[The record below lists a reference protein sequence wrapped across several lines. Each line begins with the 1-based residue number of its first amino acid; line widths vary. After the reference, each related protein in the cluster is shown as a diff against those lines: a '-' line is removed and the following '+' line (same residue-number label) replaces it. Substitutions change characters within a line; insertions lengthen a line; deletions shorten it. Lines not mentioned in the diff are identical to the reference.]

1 MINLASHIQRSL
13 QLLGIKTLDKQFL
26 FSFILIAVFAVA
38 SATMLVLSLG
48 SDATAINIAGKQR
61 MLSQRMAKEAMMVAA
76 KVEPRETIDATMAE
90 FEKAHSAL
98 LNGNDAMNIS
108 AAEDKQVR
116 DQLAIVESHWKK
128 YKTEV
133 DSYLN
138 ASSSAS
144 LNDLEKHSL
153 GVLKNMHKAVTMM
166 ADKATASS
174 TYAESLAPAINLAG
188 KQRMLS
194 QRIAKEAI
202 MVANDVTS
210 ESSLNASMAEFESA
224 HQALVEG
231 SSELNI
237 NAIEDAASK
246 ELLATV
252 DAQWQNYQRTIS
264 SYVKFGNSSDLQSL
278 EEQSTAL
285 LRNMHQVVTLQVE
298 NATDASAVGK
308 RLANTINIAGK
319 QRMLSQRMAKEAM
332 MVAYK
337 IVPKDTLL
345 ATEAEFDKAHKALLN
360 GNESMGVEKITDPAI
375 REQLAVVGKL
385 WQEYKQGMGS
395 YISASSA
402 ASLSDIQ
409 NDSLTVLKNMHAAVN
424 MMSTN
429 AAANTAFGQKLA
441 LVSIIGMLL
450 IVILGRVYGK
460 HLLMRSIDQLKTNLH
475 HVAEG
480 DFSHTTVIERSNKQ
494 NEIGDIMRAYNTML
508 SNIGSLVKTIN
519 SSVANVKE
527 NAHTVA
533 DSSSHT
539 SQSVMQQTSDIE
551 QVATAMNE
559 MVASAA
565 EVARN
570 ATSAAEAAAEADTEA
585 ENGQR
590 IVTTTRNH
598 ILEMAD
604 QVKQAGEV
612 MVQLQSDSQQVGGVL
627 EVIRNI
633 AEQTNLLALNAA
645 IEAARAGEQ
654 GRGFAVVADEV
665 RTLAQR
671 TQSST
676 EEIRAIIE
684 RLQNQSQR
692 SVEVIQRGQE
702 VANSSVETT
711 EEAGKALQQI
721 VNAVATINDMNSQI
735 ANASD
740 QQTTVAGEIDQRIV
754 SISDAAKSTSKE
766 AESTVNEIRDI
777 AEEMRG
783 LNDQVSKL
791 RA

>member
-38 SATMLVLSLG
+38 SATVLALSLG

-61 MLSQRMAKEAMMVAA
+61 MLSQRMAKEAVLVAA
-76 KVEPRETIDATMAE
+76 KVEPRETIEATMAE

-98 LNGNDAMNIS
+98 LNGNDAMHIS

-116 DQLAIVESHWKK
+116 DQLAIVERHWKK

-133 DSYLN
+133 GSYLN

-144 LNDLEKHSL
+144 LNDLEKYSID
-153 GVLKNMHKAVTMM
+153 VLKNMHKAVNMM
-166 ADKATASS
+166 AEKSS
-174 TYAESLAPAINLAG
+174 ESSSYAESLAPAINLAG

-202 MVANDVTS
+202 MVANEVTS
-210 ESSLNASMAEFESA
+210 ESSLNTSMAEFEKA
-224 HQALVEG
+224 HHALVEG
-231 SSELNI
+231 NSELNI
-237 NAIEDAASK
+237 SAVEDAASK

-252 DAQWQNYQRTIS
+252 DEQWQSYQRTIS
-264 SYVKFGNSSDLQSL
+264 SYINFPNDADLQSL
-278 EEQSTAL
+278 EEQSMAL
-285 LRNMHQVVTLQVE
+285 LSNMHQVVTLQVD
-298 NATDASAVGK
+298 NAANASAVGK

-337 IVPKDTLL
+337 IEPKDILL

-360 GNESMGVEKITDPAI
+360 GNEAMGVEKITDPAI
-375 REQLAVVGKL
+375 REQLAVVDKL
-385 WQEYKQGMGS
+385 WQEYKQGMDS
-395 YISASSA
+395 YINASSA
-402 ASLSDIQ
+402 ASLGDIQ
-409 NDSLTVLKNMHAAVN
+409 NASLIVLKNMHAAVN
-424 MMSTN
+424 MMSSN
-429 AAANTAFGQKLA
+429 AAADTAFGQKLA

-460 HLLMRSIDQLKTNLH
+460 HLLMRNIDQLKTNLH
-475 HVAEG
+475 YVAEG

-494 NEIGDIMRAYNTML
+494 NEIGDMMRAYNTML

-684 RLQNQSQR
+684 RLQHQSQR
-692 SVEVIQRGQE
+692 SVDVIQRGQE

-721 VNAVATINDMNSQI
+721 VNAVATINDMNNQI

-754 SISDAAKSTSKE
+754 SISDAAKTTSKE

-783 LNDQVSKL
+783 LNSQVSKL
-791 RA
+791 HA

>member
-1 MINLASHIQRSL
+1 MINIASQIQRTL

-38 SATMLVLSLG
+38 SATMLTLSLG
-48 SDATAINIAGKQR
+48 SDATAINVAGKQR
-61 MLSQRMAKEAMMVAA
+61 MLSQRIAKEAVLVAA
-76 KVEPRETIDATMAE
+76 KAEPRETIDATIAE

-98 LNGNDAMNIS
+98 LNGNKAMGIN
-108 AAEDKQVR
+108 AEQNQEVR
-116 DQLAIVESHWKK
+116 QQLGIVETLWKT
-128 YKTEV
+128 YKTEIE
-133 DSYLN
+133 SYLA
-138 ASSSAS
+138 ASSTTS
-144 LNDLEKHSL
+144 LSDLERYSKD
-153 GVLKNMHKAVTMM
+153 VLKNMHKAVTMM
-166 ADKATASS
+166 ADKSKASS

-202 MVANDVTS
+202 MVANDI
-210 ESSLNASMAEFESA
+210 EPEDKLNASMAEFEKAHSA
-224 HQALVEG
+224 LIDGNE
-231 SSELNI
+231 ELNI
-237 NAIEDAASK
+237 KAINDAASK
-246 ELLATV
+246 ELLSTV
-252 DAQWQNYQRTIS
+252 GTQWQEYKRTIK
-264 SYVKFGNSSDLQSL
+264 SYINFPTDSDLAVI
-278 EEQSTAL
+278 EEQSLAL
-285 LRNMHQVVTLQVE
+285 LSNMHQIVSLQVK
-298 NATDASAVGK
+298 NATDASADGK

-337 IVPKDTLL
+337 IEPKGILINTK
-345 ATEAEFDKAHKALLN
+345 AEFDKAHKALLD
-360 GNESMGVEKITDPAI
+360 GNESLGIEAISDPAI
-375 REQLAVVGKL
+375 REQLGVVGKL
-385 WQEYKQGMGS
+385 WKEYKVGMAA
-395 YISASSA
+395 YINASSE
-402 ASLSDIQ
+402 ASLSKIQ
-409 NDSLTVLKNMHAAVN
+409 KTSMAVLKNMHKAVN
-424 MMSTN
+424 MMSSN
-429 AAANTAFGQKLA
+429 AAADTAFGQKLA
-441 LVSIIGMLL
+441 LISIIGMLL
-450 IVILGRVYGK
+450 LVILGRVYGK
-460 HLLMRSIDQLKTNLH
+460 HLLMRSIEQLKTNLH
-475 HVAEG
+475 YVADG
-480 DFSHTTVIERSNKQ
+480 DFSHVTQVERNQKE
-494 NEIGDIMRAYNTML
+494 NEIGEMMGAYNKML

-519 SSVANVKE
+519 SSVSHVKD
-527 NAHTVA
+527 NAQSVAGNSAHTSA
-533 DSSSHT
+533 
-539 SQSVMQQTSDIE
+539 SVIKQTSDIE

-565 EVARN
+565 EVAKN
-570 ATSAAEAAAEADTEA
+570 ATSASEAAAEADKEA

-590 IVTTTRNH
+590 IVEATRNN

-684 RLQNQSQR
+684 RLQSQAQR
-692 SVEVIQRGQE
+692 SVDVIQRGQDQ
-702 VANSSVETT
+702 ANTSVTAT
-711 EEAGKALQQI
+711 EEAGQALEQI
-721 VNAVATINDMNSQI
+721 VNAVAMINDMNSQI

-754 SISDAAKSTSKE
+754 SISDAAKTTSSE
-766 AESTVNEIRDI
+766 AESTVREIQDI
-777 AEEMRG
+777 VSEMRG
-783 LNDQVSKL
+783 LNEQVGKL